1 MLYKPVVFIYHLKR
15 TMSKFLPI
23 LSIASILSIFYPI
36 FTFAQVVDSSKE
48 TVRQRVPSQISAQ
61 IPNIQGE
68 WKMSISGE
76 DKSPTYSLIQKGTAL
91 TGTFRAPLGTFPLT
105 GTITKDKKI
114 NFAAKAGGGMSLKFV
129 GTVDGKTMKGVV
141 DIPMKGRRNCTAT
154 Q

>member
-1 MLYKPVVFIYHLKR
+1 
-15 TMSKFLPI
+15 MSKFLPI

-48 TVRQRVPSQISAQ
+48 TVRQQVPSQVSVQ

-68 WKMSISGE
+68 WKMAISGE

-91 TGTFRAPLGTFPLT
+91 TGTFRAPLGSFPLT
-105 GTITKDKKI
+105 GTITKDNKI
-114 NFAAKAGGGMSLKFV
+114 SFSAKAGGMSLKFV
-129 GTVDGKTMKGVV
+129 GTLEGKTMKGVI